1 MEDVL
6 EVYHR
11 QYADNE
17 VLVCLDETGKQQS
30 LPSATTG
37 GEGNSPA
44 AVSPAR
50 GAGLLRLRIRA
61 ALLHEY
67 RQHMKCPNSL

>member
-50 GAGLLRLRIRA
+50 GVRPATITNTSA
-61 ALLHEY
+61 TE
-67 RQHMKCPNSL
+67 